1 MALVRDDEPDG
12 EWVTATARLCL
23 TEDGRVVPDTDPA
36 ARWLWCT
43 PGQPIRRSDAERY
56 GLLGGE
62 GKAEA
67 KARRVPAN
75 KARRAPAN
83 KARRAPANKQGSDG
97 DGV

>member
-56 GLLGGE
+56 GLLGGA
-62 GKAEA
+62 GKAA
-67 KARRVPAN
+67 A